1 MHKRISPEND
11 TSNFARDPST
21 TSSTLLKKYRVKR
34 PTAYKNKKN
43 EKEEGFRWRAEQ
55 SPAAQTGD
63 TKKKISSALSTL
75 RQNS

>member
-1 MHKRISPEND
+1 M
-11 TSNFARDPST
+11 
-21 TSSTLLKKYRVKR
+21 L
-34 PTAYKNKKN
+34 TAYEHKKNK
-43 EKEEGFRWRAEQ
+43 EEEGFRWRAEQ